1 VRILLASPRFAP
13 QVGGAETW
21 THAVSKGLI
30 VRGHQVHVI
39 TRAARGLSESATIDG
54 IAVRRVAGGRWAFAS
69 AIAHAVR
76 DQRPDVA
83 VAQYTALAPA
93 VVAGRRNRI
102 PVVGIVHDVYG
113 FRASVRTRGPLMGP
127 VRHVVFERSLRWV
140 GPDAFL
146 VPSRTTGQA
155 LRALA
160 GSRPVTV
167 VPAGADHVP
176 ILETPEGADGARIV
190 FVGRLVRTKG
200 AADLVGAVRLLVARG
215 YRPEALVVGTGPE
228 LERVRA
234 GALGLPVAFAGAID
248 DDALDGAVRSA
259 LVLALPSTREG
270 WGLAITEAAAR
281 GVPYV
286 AYDIPAVREQHDDV
300 GGGILVPPDV
310 DALADALASLL
321 DDPEAARALGRRGL
335 EAVRGRTWAAAAAV
349 AEEALARAVERA
361 QAG

>member
-21 THAVSKGLI
+21 TRAVGRELAA
-30 VRGHQVHVI
+30 RGHGLAVI
-39 TRAARGLSESATIDG
+39 TRAAPGLPRTATVDG
-54 IAVRRVAGGRWAFAS
+54 MTVRRVPGGRGAFAS
-69 AIAHAVR
+69 AIGRAVR
-76 DQRPDVA
+76 GGRPDVV
-83 VAQYTALAPA
+83 VAQYSALAPA
-93 VVAGRRNRI
+93 VLAGRRARI

-113 FRASVRTRGPLMGP
+113 FRASVRARGPLVGP
-127 VRHVVFERSLRWV
+127 VRHVAFERSLRFL
-140 GPDAFL
+140 GPNAFL
-146 VPSRTTGQA
+146 APSHTTGVA

-160 GSRPVTV
+160 GDRPVTV

-176 ILETPEGADGARIV
+176 TLEVAPEVEGARIL

-215 YRPEALVVGTGPE
+215 YRLETLVVGTGPE
-228 LERVRA
+228 LGRLRA
-234 GALGLPVAFAGAID
+234 DAWELPVAFGG
-248 DDALDGAVRSA
+248 ALDDHELDRAYRTSLA
-259 LVLALPSTREG
+259 LALPSTREG

-281 GVPYV
+281 AVPYV
-286 AYDIPAVREQHDDV
+286 AYDIPAVREQYEVV

-349 AEEALARAVERA
+349 AEKALRAAVARSR
-361 QAG
+361 